1 VADHGR
7 GGKNTRMGGHRVVVN
22 TCYGGVSL
30 SQEAKE
36 MYARLTQGVERGSTW
51 CVDMDVMRDDP
62 HLLAVVDAL
71 GTEACSGTF
80 SRLAIVEIPE
90 DVAHEERW
98 TVQDYDGQEWVAEK
112 HRTWHAKNCN

>member
-1 VADHGR
+1 
-7 GGKNTRMGGHRVVVN
+7 MGGHRVVVN
-22 TCYGGVSL
+22 TCYGGFNL

-71 GTEACSGTF
+71 GTEACSGPF
-80 SRLAIVEIPE
+80 SCLAIVEIPE
-90 DVAHEERW
+90 DVGRERRW
-98 TVQDYDGQEWVAEK
+98 TVQEYDGQEWVAEI
-112 HRTWHAKNCN
+112 HRTWHAASCPRVAEHTCRG